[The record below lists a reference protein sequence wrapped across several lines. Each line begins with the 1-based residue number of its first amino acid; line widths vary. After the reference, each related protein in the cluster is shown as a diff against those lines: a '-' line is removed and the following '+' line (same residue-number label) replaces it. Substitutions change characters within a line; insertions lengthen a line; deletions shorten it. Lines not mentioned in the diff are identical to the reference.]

1 MGGLLM
7 FDKLEIK
14 SYKRDYSFTFK
25 DLSKNLVE
33 KISSNSFLFI
43 DSNVNEKYPIFKDA
57 FEKEKIFII
66 EANEDNKTFQKCE
79 ELLRQL
85 VDKGIKKNHKI
96 VAVGGGVVQDIT
108 GFVSSVL
115 YRGIEWQFFPTTL
128 LAQADSCIG
137 SKTSI
142 NFEGAKNLLGTFHPP
157 SQIYCCVEFLKTLK
171 KDDIKSG
178 IGEILHY
185 YLVDGNE
192 KVVDLMNSYEEIL
205 DDSSE
210 IIPYIYESLLIKKRM
225 IEVDEFDQK
234 QRRIFNYGH
243 TFGHAIESI
252 TNYEISH
259 GQAVTLGIDMANYI
273 SCNLGFID
281 NKTYKRINKIIQKN
295 IPNFSLDK
303 SNIDE
308 YMKILSKDKK
318 NKNSSIVCILLKS
331 FGHAE
336 VVEVKDKERLK
347 QIILNYY
354 GV

>member
-1 MGGLLM
+1 MIM
-7 FDKLEIK
+7 FLFRVLILCIFFINVSYSEIVTDKGH
-14 SYKRDYSFTFK
+14 D
-25 DLSKNLVE
+25 
-33 KISSNSFLFI
+33 SFLL
-43 DSNVNEKYPIFKDA
+43 NEP
-57 FEKEKIFII
+57 
-66 EANEDNKTFQKCE
+66 
-79 ELLRQL
+79 
-85 VDKGIKKNHKI
+85 
-96 VAVGGGVVQDIT
+96 
-108 GFVSSVL
+108 
-115 YRGIEWQFFPTTL
+115 
-128 LAQADSCIG
+128 
-137 SKTSI
+137 
-142 NFEGAKNLLGTFHPP
+142 
-157 SQIYCCVEFLKTLK
+157 EFLKTLK

-308 YMKILSKDKK
+308 YMKILSKDFLYSKP
-318 NKNSSIVCILLKS
+318 
-331 FGHAE
+331 
-336 VVEVKDKERLK
+336 
-347 QIILNYY
+347 
-354 GV
+354 